1 MKYRKALFQ
10 TFDSKYPT
18 LFLRDDGMYILIDN
32 EGNLSGDGFDGREH
46 VLKYFPKPMFKLFT
60 N

>member
-46 VLKYFPKPMFKLFT
+46 VLKYFPKA
-60 N
+60 NV